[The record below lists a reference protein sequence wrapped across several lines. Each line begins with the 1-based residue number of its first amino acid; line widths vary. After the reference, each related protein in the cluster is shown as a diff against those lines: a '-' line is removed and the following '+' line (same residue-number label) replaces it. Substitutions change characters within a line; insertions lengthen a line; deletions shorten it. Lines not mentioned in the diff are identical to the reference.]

1 MFGSGCASPV
11 ESGWF
16 DNTGCAHRNIF
27 FAAADAVVALQM
39 TVQGENS
46 ENTDVNRDGR
56 VTSLDALTILR
67 AAACSAEIV

>member
-1 MFGSGCASPV
+1 MCIPLLNRDGSIIRGAH
-11 ESGWF
+11 
-16 DNTGCAHRNIF
+16 TGTIF

-56 VTSLDALTILR
+56 VTSLDALTILQ
-67 AAACSAEIV
+67 AAACSAEIVQV